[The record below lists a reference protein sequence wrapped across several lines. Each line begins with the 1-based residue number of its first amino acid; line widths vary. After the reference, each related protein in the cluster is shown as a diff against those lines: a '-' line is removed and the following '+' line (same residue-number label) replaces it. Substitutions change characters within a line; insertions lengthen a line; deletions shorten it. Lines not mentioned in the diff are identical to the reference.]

1 MKMCS
6 LCDNST
12 KKSDKMVL
20 KAITKL
26 SMMGLKEKGDVNM
39 NTFMKKLEDT
49 LMPIA
54 QTLGNQRHLL
64 AIRDG
69 FTVIMP
75 LMIIGALVVAINNLP
90 IEAFQNFMN
99 SIFKFTLEDGSPI
112 WKSVGGNVWN
122 GTFGIMSMFMAFLIG
137 DNLGESYGMN
147 GKIAGATGLASFAAI
162 GGLNGMGSTGLFVAI
177 IIALVSVELLRFLAN
192 LKALTVTMP
201 EGVPSGVAAAFNNM
215 FPMMI
220 TVTLVGL
227 VATLLARVGIPDVI
241 NAFYEAIQ
249 QPFMGLTSTWVAAV
263 ILAIIPPLF
272 WFFGIHGANM
282 IDPFMQMIN
291 VPAIDEN
298 IAALAAGKAAPNIVN
313 KPFFDAFV
321 NMGGT
326 GTTIALIIAVFLVAR
341 QNKKLM
347 TVSTL
352 SIGPGLF
359 NINEPISFG
368 LPVVL
373 NPILFIPYVVGPVI
387 ITLIAYFATAAGLVP
402 AATMVIPWVTPP
414 VIGGFLA
421 TQSIAGAI
429 LSLVNLVIMVVIYIP
444 FIMIQSKADANDEI
458 N

>member
-1 MKMCS
+1 
-6 LCDNST
+6 
-12 KKSDKMVL
+12 
-20 KAITKL
+20 
-26 SMMGLKEKGDVNM
+26 M
-39 NTFMKKLEDT
+39 NAFMKKLEDV

-54 QTLGNQRHLL
+54 EKLGNQRHLL

-69 FTVIMP
+69 FTAIMP
-75 LMIIGALVVAINNLP
+75 LMIIGALVVAVNNLP

-112 WKSVGGNVWN
+112 WKTVGGNVWN
-122 GTFGIMSMFMAFLIG
+122 GTFGIMSIFMAFLISE
-137 DNLGESYGMN
+137 NLGESYGMN

-162 GGLNGMGSTGLFVAI
+162 GGLNGMDSSGLF
-177 IIALVSVELLRFLAN
+177 IALVVALLSVELLRFLAN
-192 LKALTVTMP
+192 VRFLKVTMP

-220 TVTLVGL
+220 TVTLVAL
-227 VATLLARVGIPDVI
+227 VATLFTRIGIPDLI
-241 NAFYEAIQ
+241 GAFYDAVQ
-249 QPFMGLTSTWVAAV
+249 RPFMGLTSTWGAAL
-263 ILAIIPPLF
+263 ILSFIPPLF

-347 TVSTL
+347 TITTL
-352 SIGPGLF
+352 SVGPGLF

-373 NPILFIPYVVGPVI
+373 NPILFIPYVVGPMI
-387 ITLIAYFATAAGLVP
+387 ITMIAYFSTAAGLVP
-402 AATMVIPWVTPP
+402 AATIVIPWVTPP
-414 VIGGFLA
+414 IIGGFLA

-429 LSLVNLVIMVVIYIP
+429 LSLVNLVIMVILYIP
-444 FIMIQSKADANDEI
+444 FILIQNKEDMKEVLED
-458 N
+458 